1 MVTASSVVAAS
12 TTHEWAVLGAFIIG
26 LIVVVGG
33 LVWAVW
39 LGIRVMLREPDRPS
53 EAEQPHLP
61 VTGAVHEIRELREPD
76 EVTCDEGARL
86 MPYEIH
92 AAGTRRS
99 HDQHRH
105 RWSPGGSGSFGSG
118 GPGAT

>member
-1 MVTASSVVAAS
+1 MDTASNVVLAAS
-12 TTHEWAVLGAFIIG
+12 WGPLGAFVLG
-26 LIVVVGG
+26 LVVVVGG

-39 LGIRVMLREPDRPS
+39 MGIRVMRREPDRPR
-53 EAEQPHLP
+53 EVEQPHLP
-61 VTGAVHEIRELREPD
+61 VTGAIHEVREVREPD
-76 EVTCDEGARL
+76 EVHCDDGVRL

-92 AAGTRRS
+92 RAGTRRS
-99 HDQHRH
+99 NDQHRH